1 MILRKIE
8 RERKKLQKMLD
19 EIKSYYASVDSII
32 KRIDDSYR
40 NGRILLLE
48 DLTENVVSKLVEFAQ
63 DDRTIILF
71 SKDGHKIVIAEKEA
85 EKLPKRKNL
94 F

>member
-8 RERKKLQKMLD
+8 RERKKLQKMID
-19 EIKSYYASVDSII
+19 ELRSYYVSVENLV
-32 KRIDDSYR
+32 KRADDSYR
-40 NGRILLLE
+40 NGRVLLLE
-48 DLTENVVSKLVEFAQ
+48 DLTENVVSRLVEFAQ

-71 SKDGHKIVIAEKEA
+71 SKDGHKIEIHEKE
-85 EKLPKRKNL
+85 ELQPKKRKNL